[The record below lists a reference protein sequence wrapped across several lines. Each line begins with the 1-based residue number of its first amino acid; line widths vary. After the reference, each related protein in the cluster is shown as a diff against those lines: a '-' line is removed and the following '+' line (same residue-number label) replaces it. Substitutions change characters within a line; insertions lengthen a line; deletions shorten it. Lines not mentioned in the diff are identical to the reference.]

1 MSLLSRFRARAVFY
15 VCFGCLL
22 GVSAP
27 ALGADLRADQN
38 GLRWRS
44 DDRNVHLRLGGRLHY
59 DVAWFD
65 SDLTPISDNGDIR
78 RLRYDLSGRIGDDW
92 SFKIE
97 RDDAGISQGW
107 KSLWLAW
114 RGIDHLRLS
123 VGSQVAPIGNEQLQ
137 SSNHLL
143 FMERSLGSALV
154 PNFLKGV
161 QGRYARG
168 DWTAT
173 LGYYTDPLGDEFG
186 QNNASGQGPIAR
198 LTFAPQHRRY
208 RTTHV
213 GVSFQHRSLDAGSE
227 FRLRARPESGIADA
241 VLLDSGRIADA
252 DAFTAFGGEALWR
265 YRGWSAQGE
274 YLRTHLTR
282 NIGPSLDFDGGY
294 LQLGYVLT
302 GESRYYSR
310 SLGTFGGVR
319 PRGRWGALE
328 VAVRY
333 SFLDLQDGD
342 VSGGRGHDLGLGLN
356 WTLTRNLG
364 FSANYIR
371 AWARP
376 NRRGAD
382 ETTDIVQLRAL
393 LHF

>member
-1 MSLLSRFRARAVFY
+1 MNLPSRSLS
-15 VCFGCLL
+15 
-22 GVSAP
+22 P
-27 ALGADLRADQN
+27 ALLPLCLAASLCAAPPAMGGELRADHN
-38 GLRWRS
+38 GLRWRT
-44 DDRNVHLRLGGRLHY
+44 DDRSVQLRLGGRLHY

-65 SDLTPISDNGDIR
+65 SDLTPFGDDGDIR
-78 RLRYDLSGRIGDDW
+78 RFRYDLSGRIGDDW
-92 SFKIE
+92 SFKLE
-97 RDDAGISQGW
+97 RDDAGTVQGW
-107 KSLWLAW
+107 KGLWLAW
-114 RGIDHLRLS
+114 RGIEHVRLS
-123 VGSQVAPIGNEQLQ
+123 VGNQVAPFGNEQLQ
-137 SSNHLL
+137 SSNHLM
-143 FMERSLGSALV
+143 FMERSLASALT

-198 LTFAPQHRRY
+198 FTFAPQHRRY
-208 RTTHV
+208 RTTHF
-213 GVSFQHRSLDAGSE
+213 GVSFQHRSLDTGSE

-241 VLLDSGRIADA
+241 VLLDTSRIVDT

-265 YRGWSAQGE
+265 YRGWTAQGE

-282 NIGPSLDFDGGY
+282 NVGPSLDFDGGY
-294 LQLGYVLT
+294 LQLGYLLT
-302 GESRYYSR
+302 GESRSYSR
-310 SLGTFGGVR
+310 SLGTFGGVH

-328 VAVRY
+328 LAARY

-342 VSGGRGHDLGLGLN
+342 VAGGRGHDLGLGLN

-382 ETTDIVQLRAL
+382 ETTDVVQLRAL
-393 LHF
+393 VHF

>member
-1 MSLLSRFRARAVFY
+1 MSPPSR
-15 VCFGCLL
+15 
-22 GVSAP
+22 SP
-27 ALGADLRADQN
+27 ALAFLPLCLVGLLAASPRVTAGELRADHN
-38 GLRWRS
+38 GLRWRT
-44 DDRNVHLRLGGRLHY
+44 DDRSVRLNLGGRLHY

-65 SDLTPISDNGDIR
+65 SDLTSISDDGDIR
-78 RLRYDLSGRIGDDW
+78 RLRYDLSGRVGDDW
-92 SFKIE
+92 SFKFE
-97 RDDAGISQGW
+97 RDEAGTSQGW
-107 KSLWLAW
+107 KNLWLAW

-123 VGSQVAPIGNEQLQ
+123 VGNQVAPFGNEQLQ
-137 SSNHLL
+137 SSNSLL
-143 FMERSLGSALV
+143 FMERSLGSALT

-161 QGRYARG
+161 QGRYTRG
-168 DWTAT
+168 DWTST

-208 RTTHV
+208 RTTHF

-241 VLLDSGRIADA
+241 VLLDTGRIADA

-265 YRGWSAQGE
+265 YRGWTAQGE
-274 YLRTHLTR
+274 YLRTHLRR
-282 NIGPSLDFDGGY
+282 NVGSSLDFDGGY
-294 LQLGYVLT
+294 LQLGYMLT
-302 GESRYYSR
+302 GESRRYSR

-319 PRGRWGALE
+319 PRGPYGAFEL
-328 VAVRY
+328 AVRY
-333 SFLDLQDGD
+333 SYLDLQDRD
-342 VSGGRGHDLGLGLN
+342 IRGGRGHDLGLGLN

-371 AWARP
+371 AWTRP

-393 LHF
+393 VHF